1 MPYFSAID
9 IKHQTTSDTWTPDYL
24 IRFRSTEELDNQSR
38 RDVGD
43 VYKAGVHEFDLR
55 HRIDKRFYFRRA

>member
-1 MPYFSAID
+1 M
-9 IKHQTTSDTWTPDYL
+9 TPDYL

-43 VYKAGVHEFDLR
+43 VNKAGVHELDLR

>member
-1 MPYFSAID
+1 MS
-9 IKHQTTSDTWTPDYL
+9 PDYL

-43 VYKAGVHEFDLR
+43 VYKAGVHELDLR

>member
-1 MPYFSAID
+1 M
-9 IKHQTTSDTWTPDYL
+9 TPDYL
-24 IRFRSTEELDNQSR
+24 IRFCSTEELDNQSR

-43 VYKAGVHEFDLR
+43 VNKAGVHELDLR